1 MTDEKFEQFTN
12 DMVGALAEQMRI
24 NQKDARPIPDRMIL
38 AKRVFDKF
46 KVAFPNP
53 DKVYFEPHKA
63 LLGGSFIAEFKKEL
77 DEREEIELR
86 GEQKEA
92 LAEVL
97 KNATTFSISLID
109 GGIQVDYTM
118 NHLYELPEET

>member
-12 DMVGALAEQMRI
+12 DMIGALAEQMSI
-24 NQKDARPIPDRMIL
+24 NQKNARPIPDRMIL

-46 KVAFPNP
+46 KEAFPNP

-63 LLGGSFIAEFKKEL
+63 FLGGSFIAEFRKEL
-77 DEREEIELR
+77 EEREEIELR

-92 LAEVL
+92 LSEVL
-97 KNATTFSISLID
+97 KNAATFSISLID